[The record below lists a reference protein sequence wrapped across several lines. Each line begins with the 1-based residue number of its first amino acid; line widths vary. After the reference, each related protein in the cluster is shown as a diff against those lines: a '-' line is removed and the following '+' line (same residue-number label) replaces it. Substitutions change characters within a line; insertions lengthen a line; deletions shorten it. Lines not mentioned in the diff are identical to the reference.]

1 MHLPDITSCLYHIT
15 TDTYFLHVLQFD
27 LLLQISFFGIALFA
41 DIIKNLVTKLIFVR
55 HTHEGGEQVTD
66 FQEVYNLYFRDV
78 YRYALSLCRNELVAE
93 EITQETF
100 YKALDKLGSFDGKC
114 KVSVWLCQI
123 AKNTYI
129 SMCRKDK
136 HLDPCADTTLIPCV
150 GSIEDRFCD
159 QETAFAIH
167 KVLHTLEEPYKEVFS
182 LRTFGE
188 LSFKQIAELFG
199 RTETWARVTYHR
211 ARLKIK
217 EELK

>member
-1 MHLPDITSCLYHIT
+1 M
-15 TDTYFLHVLQFD
+15 
-27 LLLQISFFGIALFA
+27 
-41 DIIKNLVTKLIFVR
+41 
-55 HTHEGGEQVTD
+55 TD
-66 FQEVYNLYFRDV
+66 FQEVYELFFRDV
-78 YRYALSLCRNELVAE
+78 YRYALSLCRNEATAE

-100 YKALDKLGSFDGKC
+100 YKALAKLDSFDGKC

-129 SMCRKDK
+129 SMCRKNR
-136 HLDPCADTTLIPCV
+136 HMDPYADTDMLPCD
-150 GSIEDRFCD
+150 GYLEERFCD
-159 QETAFAIH
+159 REMAFAIH
-167 KVLHTLEEPYKEVFS
+167 KILHDLEEPYKEVFS

-199 RTETWARVTYHR
+199 KTETWARVTYHR

>member
-1 MHLPDITSCLYHIT
+1 M
-15 TDTYFLHVLQFD
+15 
-27 LLLQISFFGIALFA
+27 
-41 DIIKNLVTKLIFVR
+41 
-55 HTHEGGEQVTD
+55 TD
-66 FQEVYNLYFRDV
+66 FQEVYDLYFRDV
-78 YRYALSLCRNELVAE
+78 YRYALSLCRNEAVAE

-100 YKALDKLGSFDGKC
+100 YKALQKLDSFDGKC

-136 HLDPCADTTLIPCV
+136 HLDANADTALLPDN
-150 GSIEDRFCD
+150 GNIEDHFCNK
-159 QETAFAIH
+159 ETAFAIH
-167 KVLHTLEEPYKEVFS
+167 KVLHTMEEPYKEVFS

-199 RTETWARVTYHR
+199 KTEAWARVTYHR